1 MQALLKVLH
10 SPDVNT
16 VYPAEHKFPQH
27 CLLLYPLH
35 PTSPQRLSS
44 QHLLTNGGRGGTTQL
59 NSSKILLTQKP
70 SMFTPFP
77 QLCSLKILCFLMS
90 FLSSLIGDHGMDGP
104 LLLRTCLLLWWT
116 EINGAE
122 SFSWKNFLA
131 EFWWEFSA
139 LPKAFT
145 LNLTPGCADWPQNMQ
160 SYLWIRITFYLKTQ
174 ITFLFRWSFLS
185 DLLWKRYWSSRN
197 NHVMQVVIL
206 VALGSMS
213 GAVYENR

>member
-27 CLLLYPLH
+27 CLLLHAPHL
-35 PTSPQRLSS
+35 TSPQRLSS
-44 QHLLTNGGRGGTTQL
+44 QHLLTNGEKKTTTTIFQKNL
-59 NSSKILLTQKP
+59 ANSKTLCLHP
-70 SMFTPFP
+70 SPSFVAY
-77 QLCSLKILCFLMS
+77 KILCFLMS

-116 EINGAE
+116 EISGAE

-145 LNLTPGCADWPQNMQ
+145 LNLAPGCPDWPQNML
-160 SYLWIRITFYLKTQ
+160 SYL
-174 ITFLFRWSFLS
+174 
-185 DLLWKRYWSSRN
+185 
-197 NHVMQVVIL
+197 
-206 VALGSMS
+206 
-213 GAVYENR
+213 